1 MKVISEDI
9 LKEKLSKWCED
20 MSNEDCNKG
29 KDILLTSI
37 LNFIDESII
46 ETDVA
51 EGNIVEFTDEERYK
65 NFKECGI
72 LYDGRCSNCSSAVFM
87 DDCFCASCGTKLVND

>member
-1 MKVISEDI
+1 MKVIREDI
-9 LKEKLSKWCED
+9 LNEELSKWRVD

-29 KDILLTSI
+29 KNILLTSI
-37 LNFIDESII
+37 LNLINKSVI
-46 ETDVA
+46 ETDVT
-51 EGNIVEFTDEERYK
+51 EGSIIEFTDEERYK

-72 LYDGRCSNCSSAVFM
+72 PYDGRCSNCNSAVFM